1 MTALRREQGLADQNT
16 TYLPSNNNE
25 HQHDVFDISPND
37 STEDGGVIS
46 SFKLMISVLNSDFKI
61 AQQMDDYLSG
71 NVRKGTYKFLR
82 SCALLSLLEIIGDIA
97 SNLLKYI
104 VFDEGN
110 FSRPRSTSNKF
121 ISPQFIYAAQQY
133 VSNYIRKLP
142 IIDGRPIIY
151 IDKLQVERSCI
162 YYSYVETT
170 TKILFDASL
179 VNKAIQIDQEANLTS
194 HLSKQYVICFCFFIL
209 SKISC
214 REKQELSWMM
224 KVLKTPVIFFSNNY
238 VCKSI
243 PGCAGSGVLKNASTD
258 VRNGIL
264 NSMVKYGLLI
274 TDRFLSGTILNSYA
288 KVPPSILQQNKDS
301 LKLFSMFGA
310 SLTFNDYEK
319 LFENFGLVTASDASI
334 VPITPIGIK
343 LLRENN
349 AFVNFYHCLDKEQ
362 SVLKMIQERVALKEI
377 NLVRYHKNDPYRYEL
392 INESRKH
399 INFLSNNSSDS
410 NNNQNI
416 NYDALSTAVV
426 YTTNH
431 LQEQFLPAG
440 KNNLTILIEY

>member
-1 MTALRREQGLADQNT
+1 MPKFHLAFF
-16 TYLPSNNNE
+16 NN
-25 HQHDVFDISPND
+25 
-37 STEDGGVIS
+37 
-46 SFKLMISVLNSDFKI
+46 
-61 AQQMDDYLSG
+61 
-71 NVRKGTYKFLR
+71 
-82 SCALLSLLEIIGDIA
+82 
-97 SNLLKYI
+97 
-104 VFDEGN
+104 
-110 FSRPRSTSNKF
+110 
-121 ISPQFIYAAQQY
+121 
-133 VSNYIRKLP
+133 
-142 IIDGRPIIY
+142 
-151 IDKLQVERSCI
+151 
-162 YYSYVETT
+162 
-170 TKILFDASL
+170 
-179 VNKAIQIDQEANLTS
+179 
-194 HLSKQYVICFCFFIL
+194 
-209 SKISC
+209 
-214 REKQELSWMM
+214 
-224 KVLKTPVIFFSNNY
+224 
-238 VCKSI
+238 
-243 PGCAGSGVLKNASTD
+243 
-258 VRNGIL
+258 
-264 NSMVKYGLLI
+264 
-274 TDRFLSGTILNSYA
+274 
-288 KVPPSILQQNKDS
+288 
-301 LKLFSMFGA
+301 
-310 SLTFNDYEK
+310 YEK